1 MLRVQL
7 LQSNEFQS
15 IGDIFEASPKLE
27 RGDALMSSTEF
38 NDEFKRIQIE
48 ILSVV
53 ATQVKTIQDAIV
65 NLSRPEN
72 RQENSNRHLGGR
84 PKQGWVLCIHGRYYF
99 THPNLWL
106 SLYDEPWLRQ
116 PNGIAGEPKDFF
128 LLLRHDLSRF
138 FRRANRTPVNRAFR
152 SSKVFD
158 NISVYWWPRARQYS
172 LLNEIVTK
180 HLINFNVTFVVNIM
194 RKRTI
199 SFAIHKPI
207 VRERTSY
214 SLAVHA

>member
-65 NLSRPEN
+65 NLSRPEKKARGIQIGIWGDALN
-72 RQENSNRHLGGR
+72 KVGYFVFMGDTISLIPTCGFLFTMNPGYASRTELPENL
-84 PKQGWVLCIHGRYYF
+84 KAFV
-99 THPNLWL
+99 
-106 SLYDEPWLRQ
+106 
-116 PNGIAGEPKDFF
+116 

-152 SSKVFD
+152 SSKVVD
-158 NISVYWWPRARQYS
+158 NISVYWWPRARRY
-172 LLNEIVTK
+172 LC
-180 HLINFNVTFVVNIM
+180 
-194 RKRTI
+194 
-199 SFAIHKPI
+199 
-207 VRERTSY
+207 
-214 SLAVHA
+214 

>member
-1 MLRVQL
+1 M
-7 LQSNEFQS
+7 
-15 IGDIFEASPKLE
+15 GDTISLIPTCGFLFTMNPGYAS
-27 RGDALMSSTEF
+27 RTE
-38 NDEFKRIQIE
+38 
-48 ILSVV
+48 L
-53 ATQVKTIQDAIV
+53 
-65 NLSRPEN
+65 PET
-72 RQENSNRHLGGR
+72 L
-84 PKQGWVLCIHGRYYF
+84 KAF
-99 THPNLWL
+99 FFF
-106 SLYDEPWLRQ
+106 
-116 PNGIAGEPKDFF
+116 FF

-152 SSKVFD
+152 SSKVVD
-158 NISVYWWPRARQYS
+158 NISVYWWPRARRYS

>member
-1 MLRVQL
+1 MALKLHLGGAPAGPAGKGKSETTKDLARAHAIPCYVFNC
-7 LQSNEFQS
+7 SNQMNFS
-15 IGDIFEASPKLE
+15 PLVTFFEASPKLE
-27 RGDALMSSTEF
+27 RLDEF
-38 NDEFKRIQIE
+38 NRIQIE

-128 LLLRHDLSRF
+128 F
-138 FRRANRTPVNRAFR
+138 FA
-152 SSKVFD
+152 
-158 NISVYWWPRARQYS
+158 
-172 LLNEIVTK
+172 
-180 HLINFNVTFVVNIM
+180 
-194 RKRTI
+194 
-199 SFAIHKPI
+199 
-207 VRERTSY
+207 
-214 SLAVHA
+214 LAP

>member
-38 NDEFKRIQIE
+38 QLKFFLSWQPRLKQSKTPSLIYPGLKKRQEEFKSASAGTPQTKVGYFVF
-48 ILSVV
+48 LGD
-53 ATQVKTIQDAIV
+53 TISLIPLGFLFTMNPGYASQTE
-65 NLSRPEN
+65 LPEN
-72 RQENSNRHLGGR
+72 LKAFFALAPLFVPILPTGQSDAGKPSVQIVQGGR
-84 PKQGWVLCIHGRYYF
+84 QHF
-99 THPNLWL
+99 
-106 SLYDEPWLRQ
+106 SLLVAE
-116 PNGIAGEPKDFF
+116 
-128 LLLRHDLSRF
+128 
-138 FRRANRTPVNRAFR
+138 
-152 SSKVFD
+152 SKA
-158 NISVYWWPRARQYS
+158 IS

-180 HLINFNVTFVVNIM
+180 HLINFNVTFVVDIM

-199 SFAIHKPI
+199 SFVIHKPI
-207 VRERTSY
+207 VCERTSY